1 MKILIAD
8 DNSTDRMILTK
19 ILQNQNAEVC
29 AAKDGLEAVQFFQE
43 FKPDLILMDALMPNM
58 DGYEAAVEIKKLAGD
73 TLVPIIFLTSLK
85 EASELARCLEVGG
98 DDFLSKPYNKTILDA
113 KIKAFERMKLLHD
126 EVRTQRNEI
135 QKFNEHMIREQ
146 EVGKKLF
153 DKIAHNDNLINDN
166 IRYFLSPMSIFNGD
180 ILLVDT
186 TPSGL
191 VHILIGDFTGHGL
204 PAAIGTLPVAEIFY
218 GMTAKGFSVIDIIT
232 EINTRLCSIL
242 PVGVFCCATICEI
255 NYRDNSIINWSGGL
269 PDGYLV
275 RPELGIVERFISRH
289 LPLGVLSPENFSQE
303 VELRRFE
310 MNDRILLFSDGILEA
325 ESPKQDFFST
335 QRLENV
341 IVENQNSLDTLYDEL
356 VLALIKFTGAEE
368 QSDDYTL
375 IEYGLKPKELHSETN
390 QSHQTPREVE
400 PMEWCTVHEFR
411 ASSLK
416 TFDPLPLILRILNDC
431 SGLNDYRSQVFTIL
445 AELYTNALEHGVLA
459 MDSSLKESADGFNEY
474 YANKT
479 HRLKILEDGFVNIRL
494 ENIPSANGGTV
505 YIRVTNS
512 GAGFD
517 YENLNIGDKNFSGR
531 GLKLVRTLSKSV
543 EFSNN
548 GKQIDVQFDWEYS

>member
-19 ILQNQNAEVC
+19 ILQNQNAEVL
-29 AAKDGLEAVQFFQE
+29 AAKDGLEAVEFFQE

-58 DGYEAAVEIKKLAGD
+58 DGYEAVIEIKKLAGE

-98 DDFLSKPYNKTILDA
+98 DDFLTKPYNKTILEA
-113 KIKAFERMKLLHD
+113 KIKALERMKSLHD

-153 DKIAHNDNLINDN
+153 DKIAHNDNLNTEN
-166 IRYFLSPMSIFNGD
+166 IRYLLSPMSIFNGD
-180 ILLVDT
+180 LLLVDT
-186 TPSGL
+186 TPSGI

-204 PAAIGTLPVAEIFY
+204 PAAIGTLPVADIFY

-242 PVGVFCCATICEI
+242 PVGVFCCATICEV
-255 NYRDNSIINWSGGL
+255 NYRDNSLMNWSGGL

-275 RPELGIVERFISRH
+275 RPEHGIVERFISRH

-303 VELRRFE
+303 VEVRRFE
-310 MNDRILLFSDGILEA
+310 THDRIMLFSDGILEA
-325 ESPKQDFFST
+325 ESPKHDFFST
-335 QRLENV
+335 QQLEKVIAENV
-341 IVENQNSLDTLYDEL
+341 NSLDTLYDKL
-356 VLALIKFTGAEE
+356 LLALNMFTQSEE

-375 IEYGLKPKELHSETN
+375 IEYGLQQEESHSETSV
-390 QSHQTPREVE
+390 SHIAPQEVE
-400 PMEWCTVHEFR
+400 PMEWCTTHEFR
-411 ASSLK
+411 ATSLK

-431 SGLNDYRSQVFTIL
+431 AGLNDYRSQIFTIL
-445 AELYTNALEHGVLA
+445 AELYTNALDHGVLG
-459 MDSSLKESADGFNEY
+459 MNSSLKESVEGFTEY
-474 YANKT
+474 YAIKA
-479 HRLKILEDGFVNIRL
+479 HRLKTLEDGFVNIRL

-505 YIRVTNS
+505 HIRVSNS

-517 YENLNIGDKNFSGR
+517 YENLNVGDKNFSGR
-531 GLKLVRTLSKSV
+531 GLKLVRSLSQSV

-548 GKQIDVQFDWEYS
+548 GKQIDVRFDWEYS